1 MALGLIDGPRIVW
14 RKLVQVERS
23 EAERPAAMAL
33 GSGVNDLLAAMRE
46 PFPRENQMGITGMRK
61 GAIHDLRQA
70 AELIDKCEVDHR
82 PDQAEL
88 EEMSSRLRDLA
99 QRLSAE
105 AVLKVAEV

>member
-1 MALGLIDGPRIVW
+1 
-14 RKLVQVERS
+14 
-23 EAERPAAMAL
+23 
-33 GSGVNDLLAAMRE
+33 
-46 PFPRENQMGITGMRK
+46 MGITGMRK
-61 GAIHDLRQA
+61 GAIHDLRHA
-70 AELIDKCEVDHR
+70 AELIDKCEVDNR